1 MNFKSLTVLAV
12 PEETQAATGFVARI
26 FAEIETVP
34 PTGLPLRAEIGGQRI
49 EALGVAQGFEPL
61 LSGFV
66 RAMPQPGD
74 ELVIRIGEVTIPTGL
89 IVGDPAIA

>member
-12 PEETQAATGFVARI
+12 PEEAQAATGFVARI
-26 FAEIETVP
+26 FAEIETAP
-34 PTGLPLRAEIGGQRI
+34 ATGLPLRAEIGGQRM
-49 EALGVAQGFEPL
+49 EALDVVQGFEPL

-74 ELVIRIGEVTIPTGL
+74 ELVVRIGEATIPTGL
-89 IVGDPAIA
+89 TVGDPAIA